1 MTPNAFS
8 KSFYNVQVYI
18 ERQTAGPC
26 ARLST
31 RKLFLGYQFMSP
43 EKKWETKNTHTETT
57 LFSTWSYMVS
67 ALEKKKKSI
76 ENLLFSRRRTKSQWA
91 TKSNFQAHAHNKN
104 NDRKYMHSAGSAIF
118 LSLLLSIRFACVVP
132 KEKAEIQWGVWQ
144 WMTRSLL
151 DCNCPRFVKENN
163 VDVLCWHE
171 NPSGF
176 QRLLSLSKKNI

>member
-1 MTPNAFS
+1 MCKVVYKETFFRLPVYESRKEMGNKKYTHRNNLIFDMKLHGFS
-8 KSFYNVQVYI
+8 I
-18 ERQTAGPC
+18 RE
-26 ARLST
+26 
-31 RKLFLGYQFMSP
+31 
-43 EKKWETKNTHTETT
+43 E
-57 LFSTWSYMVS
+57 
-67 ALEKKKKSI
+67 KKSI